1 MTLEV
6 LLLSPL
12 TWVAVGLLVLL
23 IDIFLLNMVLVPFS
37 IASGIVAVL
46 AFVDQNGVLGDFT
59 FFDSWRDVA
68 LAYSLLVLAGY
79 LLLRRAI
86 GRWSRGSR
94 DINEY

>member
-1 MTLEV
+1 VNLEG

-12 TWVAVGLLVLL
+12 TWVGVGLLLLL

-46 AFVDQNGVLGDFT
+46 AFSDQSGVLGGFT

-68 LAYSLLVLAGY
+68 LAYSLLVVAGY